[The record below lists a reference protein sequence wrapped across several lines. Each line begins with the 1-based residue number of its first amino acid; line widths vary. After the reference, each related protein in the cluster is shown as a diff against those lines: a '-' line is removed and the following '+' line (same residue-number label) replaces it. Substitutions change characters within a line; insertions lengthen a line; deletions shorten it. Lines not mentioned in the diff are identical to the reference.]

1 MKMTGIFLAIVWM
14 AGCSKPSSTETA
26 TADTVQTDSSAYELA
41 EYEME
46 TEMEEVSEGNEVDLE
61 LYYDERSHIIL
72 NEGEFFYQVNI
83 VFNGYESMSDV
94 TWFFD
99 KEFSVRCYKQN
110 WSMEGQEGS
119 EEFFLRND
127 SIICMMEIETGGVG
141 TITTRV
147 CTEVGGMK
155 TTENYDQDPVNEP
168 VPANY
173 LDDKRKEFD
182 RYLQTLKDLLGGVEV
197 TEPDAETYTLKIE
210 NVVDVGQEV
219 TETTTI
225 TIPKALYEKL
235 TN

>member
-1 MKMTGIFLAIVWM
+1 
-14 AGCSKPSSTETA
+14 
-26 TADTVQTDSSAYELA
+26 
-41 EYEME
+41 
-46 TEMEEVSEGNEVDLE
+46 
-61 LYYDERSHIIL
+61 
-72 NEGEFFYQVNI
+72 
-83 VFNGYESMSDV
+83 
-94 TWFFD
+94 
-99 KEFSVRCYKQN
+99 
-110 WSMEGQEGS
+110 
-119 EEFFLRND
+119 
-127 SIICMMEIETGGVG
+127 MMEIETGGVG